1 MQQDAYFFGVINDL
15 LGVLRTHYKAVTAKN
30 ALIADNMRLISGKAY
45 GLYRTVANTFIA
57 VFAI

>member
-1 MQQDAYFFGVINDL
+1 LQQNAYFFGVINDL
-15 LGVLRTHYKAVTAKN
+15 LGVLRTNYKAVSAKD
-30 ALIADNMRLISGKAY
+30 AFVADNMRLISGKAN